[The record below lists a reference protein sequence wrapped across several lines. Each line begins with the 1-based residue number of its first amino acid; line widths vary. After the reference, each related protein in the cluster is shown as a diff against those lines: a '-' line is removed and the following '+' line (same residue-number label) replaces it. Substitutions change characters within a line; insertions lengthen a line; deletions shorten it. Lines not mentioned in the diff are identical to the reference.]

1 MPYNATFCHIWSENI
16 TFHPASPTKTPPQGS
31 DLKFSIS
38 LTGSSRVGRC
48 KHCYT
53 DPLLLKGTYLVFI
66 GGQCANCYQLLLRVN
81 LCWFCPWFP
90 PGLPGTSNSS
100 LTVRASKPGALCP
113 PLLIRLLWLVEVDW
127 DKNTHWPTDAALP
140 SKKFPKHQMWI
151 SLVQPCLL
159 HLDRRGIYSS
169 RWLFQNRK
177 VCMICKL
184 LTEIAFHVWEN
195 LHRLPWPT
203 SWATSWRTRGAF
215 GVWRSDSR
223 YSKHPLGFT

>member
-1 MPYNATFCHIWSENI
+1 MCWLLSVIVES
-16 TFHPASPTKTPPQGS
+16 Q
-31 DLKFSIS
+31 
-38 LTGSSRVGRC
+38 
-48 KHCYT
+48 
-53 DPLLLKGTYLVFI
+53 PLLVLSLVPPRAPWYFQLFFDRQSIKARCTLSAPSNPSLMI
-66 GGQCANCYQLLLRVN
+66 GGR
-81 LCWFCPWFP
+81 
-90 PGLPGTSNSS
+90 GM
-100 LTVRASKPGALCP
+100 
-113 PLLIRLLWLVEVDW
+113 EVDW

-140 SKKFPKHQMWI
+140 SKKFPKHQMCNLACCTWI
-151 SLVQPCLL
+151 VEAFK
-159 HLDRRGIYSS
+159 GS